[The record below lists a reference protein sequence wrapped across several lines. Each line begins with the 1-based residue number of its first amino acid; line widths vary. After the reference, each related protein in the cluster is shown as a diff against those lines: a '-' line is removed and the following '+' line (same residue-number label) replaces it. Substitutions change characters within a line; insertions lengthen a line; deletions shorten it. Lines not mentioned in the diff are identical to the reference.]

1 MQQQQQQQRPR
12 RRRRQR
18 EPREYVRIP
27 PTKTFLVNK
36 IFLPFEHKIKG
47 DFSTAAVQG
56 KVEKNISEN
65 HFLITYPSAPS
76 PKKKKNEAADLFSTL
91 SMKYIFTNRKQK
103 CLDGN
108 NFEI

>member
-76 PKKKKNEAADLFSTL
+76 PKKKKTKRLIYFL
-91 SMKYIFTNRKQK
+91 HCR
-103 CLDGN
+103 
-108 NFEI
+108 